1 MSLSFNTLREAN
13 MKRIPQFRN
22 AKGELAHSE
31 PDGSDW
37 SPAEWLQATVGELG
51 ELANMLK
58 KVNRGD
64 YSFEE
69 GREAIAKEFADVAIY
84 LDLFAYQFRIDLGE
98 AVRKKFNEVSNR
110 VNVPVYISQADAVC
124 SHDPDPKFDEYRGT
138 ATFISDGRGSKVE
151 SLPTGE
157 DLDEQ
162 AKADIDYFRDR
173 LAQAN
178 RQAKKAVAPKRD
190 TVTDIMD
197 ALEEDIKS
205 MAKYINEVMT
215 NLGKGK

>member
-69 GREAIAKEFADVAIY
+69 GREAIAKEFADIAIY
-84 LDLFAYQFRIDLGE
+84 LDIFAYQFRIDLGE

-110 VNVPVYISQADAVC
+110 VSVPVYISTGDAVC
-124 SHDPDPKFDEYRGT
+124 THDPDPKLEDFTSGPRVE
-138 ATFISDGRGSKVE
+138 GRGSLVTE
-151 SLPTGE
+151 LPTGE
-157 DLDEQ
+157 NLSDN
-162 AKADIDYFRDR
+162 ADIQYLRDR
-173 LAQAN
+173 LAK
-178 RQAKKAVAPKRD
+178 AKAAPKEE
-190 TVTDIMD
+190 TVEDILD
-197 ALEEDIKS
+197 ALEEDIKNMS
-205 MAKYINEVMT
+205 SY
-215 NLGKGK
+215 LGDFIDQLMGKKDK